1 MYAII
6 REGGKQHHVEEG
18 QVLLIDRQGL
28 KPGEEVEFADVLLY
42 RDDNVVEV
50 GTPTVPNVRVVASV
64 KGPTKGEK
72 VISVQ
77 YRRRKFSRRKV
88 GHRQKYTEVVITKIV
103 ASK

>member
-6 REGGKQHHVEEG
+6 REGGKQHRVEEG

-28 KPGEEVEFADVLLY
+28 KPGEEVEFSEVLLY
-42 RDDNVVEV
+42 RDDDNVTV
-50 GTPTVPNVRVVASV
+50 GAPVVADARVVAEV
-64 KGPTKGEK
+64 KGPVKGEK

-103 ASK
+103 APK